1 MRIETCSQK
10 SVSYISLLI
19 EVCMVMANTYSCTDS
34 CRVVE
39 DGSGSTFDRLFTVL
53 ADQRRRYVLYYLQ
66 MSSRDVVQYDH
77 LVTQVAEWETESDAP
92 ATEDHQEEIEIALQH
107 HHLPRLEDYGMI
119 DYDPRTKT
127 IRYWED
133 ISKQEW
139 LKQAKVEE
147 IDNN

>member
-1 MRIETCSQK
+1 
-10 SVSYISLLI
+10 
-19 EVCMVMANTYSCTDS
+19 MVNTYSRTGS
-34 CRVVE
+34 YPIVE

-66 MSSRDVVQYDH
+66 MTPRDVVQYDQ
-77 LVTQVAEWETESDAP
+77 LVTKVAEWETESDTP
-92 ATEDHQEEIEIALQH
+92 PTEDHLEEIELALQH

-127 IRYWED
+127 IRYCDD

-139 LKQAKVEE
+139 LEQAKTEE
-147 IDNN
+147 IGHNELQG